1 MSFIDA
7 GTRRDY
13 RLVDNQFIGEPAM
26 PIEVGA
32 FEAKTQLSRL
42 LELARRGERIIITR
56 RGIPVAQLT
65 AVDGR
70 NVQDT
75 QKAIEELKAIRGRSK
90 PGAESIRSLIEE
102 GRRF

>member
-1 MSFIDA
+1 
-7 GTRRDY
+7 
-13 RLVDNQFIGEPAM
+13 M

>member
-1 MSFIDA
+1 
-7 GTRRDY
+7 
-13 RLVDNQFIGEPAM
+13 M
-26 PIEVGA
+26 PMEVGA
-32 FEAKTQLSRL
+32 FEAKTQLSKL
-42 LELARRGERIIITR
+42 LELARRGERIIITK

-75 QKAIEELKAIRGRSK
+75 RKAIEEIKAIRGRSK

>member
-1 MSFIDA
+1 
-7 GTRRDY
+7 
-13 RLVDNQFIGEPAM
+13 M
-26 PIEVGA
+26 PIEGGA

-42 LELARRGERIIITR
+42 LELALRGERIIITR

-75 QKAIEELKAIRGRSK
+75 HKAIEELKAIRGRSK
-90 PGAESIRSLIEE
+90 PGSESIRSLIEE